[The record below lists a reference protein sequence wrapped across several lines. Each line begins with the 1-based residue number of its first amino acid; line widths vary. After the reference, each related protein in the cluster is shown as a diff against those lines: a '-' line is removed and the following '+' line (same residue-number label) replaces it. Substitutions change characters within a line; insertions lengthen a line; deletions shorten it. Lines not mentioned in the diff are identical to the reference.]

1 VTNLA
6 SGSSLPLT
14 LTDRPAS
21 FSVAQSLFEIHSRLL
36 LQNKAAIVTCIN
48 LHMARMITLSVTSY
62 KQKEIE
68 RNYIP
73 PMPVLLT
80 KK

>member
-21 FSVAQSLFEIHSRLL
+21 FSVAQSLFEIHSRLQ
-36 LQNKAAIVTCIN
+36 LQNKAATVTCVTAHTAGAIN
-48 LHMARMITLSVTSY
+48 T
-62 KQKEIE
+62 
-68 RNYIP
+68 
-73 PMPVLLT
+73 
-80 KK
+80 